1 MRAVTER
8 VRRLSLPSRI
18 ALALAVW
25 RRFFGI
31 YVEVKRRPLPQ
42 VIEVLRSAEAA
53 DSATMEPRRLGR
65 IVARTLR
72 FGPWRARCLFT
83 SLVLYRL
90 LREQGEHPQFV
101 IGLPREPRDKDAH
114 AWVEID
120 GVDVGPPPG
129 RSGHEEL
136 ARYA

>member
-1 MRAVTER
+1 VTEW
-8 VRRLSLPSRI
+8 VRRLSLPSKI
-18 ALALAVW
+18 ALTLAVW
-25 RRFFGI
+25 GRFFRI
-31 YVEVKRRPLPQ
+31 YVGTKRRSLPRL
-42 VIEVLRSAEAA
+42 IEGLRSAGKASPA
-53 DSATMEPRRLGR
+53 RIEPRRLGR
-65 IVARTLR
+65 IVERTLR
-72 FGPWRARCLFT
+72 LGPWRARCLFT

-120 GVDVGPPPG
+120 GRDVGPPPG
-129 RSGHEEL
+129 RSGHQEL